1 MAGTVKKLESKDELD
16 SILEAQKSNNNNNN
30 NNNLELVVLHFGA
43 AWCEAS
49 QDMDS
54 VIIQLSVD
62 TPRAQFFQVE
72 AEKHP
77 DISGAYEV
85 GVVPYFVFF
94 KDGVVVD
101 KLEGAN
107 PPELAH
113 KLSKLAT
120 DVTKPEPASQGLAG
134 GTAVLEVLKKELPPA
149 SDTPPTVNGIALKDS
164 LPEVEKSELHK
175 LVNSNPIMLF
185 MKGTPEEP
193 KCGFSRKV
201 VAALKD
207 EGVQFDS
214 FNVLSDETVRQGIK
228 TFSNWP
234 TFPQLY
240 VMGELLG
247 GCDIVLE
254 MHKSGELK
262 QVFEEKGLSH
272 TGAVPNDTPEQ
283 VVPETVPAVPLV
295 ESAAT
300 ENAPTSGD
308 DELKARIQHLVNK
321 SPIVLFMKGT
331 PQDPRCKFSRK
342 VVQALGE
349 EGVVYGSF
357 DILSDESVRQG
368 LKEYSNWPTYPQL
381 YVKGEF
387 IGGCDI
393 ILELHQ
399 NGELK
404 EIVAT
409 AVVESKDATETGL
422 KGLA

>member
-16 SILEAQKSNNNNNN
+16 SILEAQKSNNNNN
-30 NNNLELVVLHFGA
+30 LELVVLHFGA
-43 AWCEAS
+43 TWCEAS

-94 KDGVVVD
+94 KDGLVVD

-120 DVTKPEPASQGLAG
+120 DVTKAEPASQGLAG

-175 LVNSNPIMLF
+175 LVNANPIMLF

-283 VVPETVPAVPLV
+283 VVAETVPAVPLV

-300 ENAPTSGD
+300 ENAPPSGD

-321 SPIVLFMKGT
+321 SPIMLFMKGT

-393 ILELHQ
+393 ILEMHQ

-404 EIVAT
+404 EILAT
-409 AVVESKDATETGL
+409 AVVESKDATESGL
-422 KGLA
+422 KGVA

>member
-1 MAGTVKKLESKDELD
+1 
-16 SILEAQKSNNNNNN
+16 
-30 NNNLELVVLHFGA
+30 
-43 AWCEAS
+43 
-49 QDMDS
+49 
-54 VIIQLSVD
+54 
-62 TPRAQFFQVE
+62 
-72 AEKHP
+72 
-77 DISGAYEV
+77 
-85 GVVPYFVFF
+85 
-94 KDGVVVD
+94 
-101 KLEGAN
+101 
-107 PPELAH
+107 
-113 KLSKLAT
+113 
-120 DVTKPEPASQGLAG
+120 VTKAEPASHGLAG

-283 VVPETVPAVPLV
+283 VVAETVPAVPLV

-300 ENAPTSGD
+300 ENAPPSGD

-321 SPIVLFMKGT
+321 SPIMLFMKGT

-393 ILELHQ
+393 ILEMHQ

-404 EIVAT
+404 EVR
-409 AVVESKDATETGL
+409 L
-422 KGLA
+422 LP

>member
-16 SILEAQKSNNNNNN
+16 SILEAQKSNNNNN
-30 NNNLELVVLHFGA
+30 LELVVLHFGA

-54 VIIQLSVD
+54 
-62 TPRAQFFQVE
+62 VE

-94 KDGVVVD
+94 KDGLVVD

-120 DVTKPEPASQGLAG
+120 DVTKAEPASHGLAG

-149 SDTPPTVNGIALKDS
+149 SDAPPTVNGIALKDS

-283 VVPETVPAVPLV
+283 VVAETVPAVSLV

-300 ENAPTSGD
+300 ENAPPSG
-308 DELKARIQHLVNK
+308 ELKARIQHLVNK
-321 SPIVLFMKGT
+321 SPIMLFMKGT

-393 ILELHQ
+393 ILEMHQ

-404 EIVAT
+404 EILAT
-409 AVVESKDATETGL
+409 AVVESKDATESGL
-422 KGLA
+422 KGVA

>member
-1 MAGTVKKLESKDELD
+1 
-16 SILEAQKSNNNNNN
+16 
-30 NNNLELVVLHFGA
+30 
-43 AWCEAS
+43 
-49 QDMDS
+49 
-54 VIIQLSVD
+54 
-62 TPRAQFFQVE
+62 
-72 AEKHP
+72 
-77 DISGAYEV
+77 
-85 GVVPYFVFF
+85 
-94 KDGVVVD
+94 
-101 KLEGAN
+101 
-107 PPELAH
+107 
-113 KLSKLAT
+113 LAT

-300 ENAPTSGD
+300 ENAPPSGD

-381 YVKGEF
+381 YVNGEF

-393 ILELHQ
+393 ILEMHQ

-404 EIVAT
+404 EVR
-409 AVVESKDATETGL
+409 L
-422 KGLA
+422 LP

>member
-30 NNNLELVVLHFGA
+30 LELVVLHFGA
-43 AWCEAS
+43 AWCEPS

-300 ENAPTSGD
+300 ENAPPSGD

>member
-62 TPRAQFFQVE
+62 TPRAQFFQ
-72 AEKHP
+72 
-77 DISGAYEV
+77 
-85 GVVPYFVFF
+85 
-94 KDGVVVD
+94 DGVVVD

>member
-1 MAGTVKKLESKDELD
+1 MYMAGSICRVARLSPHVLEWNAFHCYQIILFL
-16 SILEAQKSNNNNNN
+16 SIL
-30 NNNLELVVLHFGA
+30 
-43 AWCEAS
+43 
-49 QDMDS
+49 S
-54 VIIQLSVD
+54 VISHQSFIYL
-62 TPRAQFFQVE
+62 
-72 AEKHP
+72 H
-77 DISGAYEV
+77 SG
-85 GVVPYFVFF
+85 GSQ
-94 KDGVVVD
+94 DGVVVD

-262 QVFEEKGLSH
+262 QVHLQLAFCFWSYASLQIAVYLNCTICQSDFLDSQFQSH
-272 TGAVPNDTPEQ
+272 
-283 VVPETVPAVPLV
+283 
-295 ESAAT
+295 
-300 ENAPTSGD
+300 
-308 DELKARIQHLVNK
+308 R
-321 SPIVLFMKGT
+321 
-331 PQDPRCKFSRK
+331 
-342 VVQALGE
+342 
-349 EGVVYGSF
+349 
-357 DILSDESVRQG
+357 
-368 LKEYSNWPTYPQL
+368 
-381 YVKGEF
+381 
-387 IGGCDI
+387 
-393 ILELHQ
+393 
-399 NGELK
+399 
-404 EIVAT
+404 
-409 AVVESKDATETGL
+409 
-422 KGLA
+422 